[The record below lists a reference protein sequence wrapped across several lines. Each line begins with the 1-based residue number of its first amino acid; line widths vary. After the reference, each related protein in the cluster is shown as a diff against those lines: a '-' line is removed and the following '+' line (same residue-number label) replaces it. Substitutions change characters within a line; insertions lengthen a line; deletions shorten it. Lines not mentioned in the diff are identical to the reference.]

1 MTGCDEVER
10 QVPQSP
16 ERDSLLA
23 FIRSSKRGIIKPYE
37 SRNAEA

>member
-1 MTGCDEVER
+1 MMPRFEER
-10 QVPQSP
+10 QSP